1 LKPRDPVLESVV
13 VSPVL
18 SRVLVAGGRDR
29 LRLLHAVTTQ
39 DVASLAPGEGAYGA
53 LVDDRGHP
61 LSDFNLVVLPE
72 AVLIELPRA
81 RAERVR
87 AALERVII
95 ADDVTLAWARGTA
108 IAYESADA
116 ERLSAVFGERRR
128 AAGRFA
134 PPTSALEDVGPGVGY
149 DAAAGQPEEDLD
161 EDALADLPLA
171 RGAVIRASRLG
182 GYGALHLSEAGMDE
196 VAAAAGAG
204 AVPLLS
210 AVDLD
215 PLEIAAGRAG
225 DPELSEAK
233 VWNELGLMNA
243 VNFTKG
249 CFMGQEILNRVLSQ
263 GAVQRRLTGLVLDVP
278 HGTGWAG
285 ALLETADGKPAGVIT
300 RAARHAALGQT
311 IAFAF
316 VRRASWAPG
325 TELVARAAGDASGAR
340 AVVAPL
346 PFVHYGP
353 AAAAPPYLPVEVR

>member
-1 LKPRDPVLESVV
+1 VRNACARRSNASS
-13 VSPVL
+13 SPTT
-18 SRVLVAGGRDR
+18 SRWHG
-29 LRLLHAVTTQ
+29 
-39 DVASLAPGEGAYGA
+39 
-53 LVDDRGHP
+53 
-61 LSDFNLVVLPE
+61 
-72 AVLIELPRA
+72 
-81 RAERVR
+81 
-87 AALERVII
+87 
-95 ADDVTLAWARGTA
+95 RGTA
-108 IAYESADA
+108 VAYESADA
-116 ERLSAVFGERRR
+116 DRLAAQFGERRR

-134 PPTSALEDVGPGVGY
+134 PPKSALEDVVPGVGY
-149 DAAAGQPEEDLD
+149 DAAGSDRELDPDLD

-196 VAAAAGAG
+196 VAAAAAAG

-263 GAVQRRLTGLVLDVP
+263 GAVQRKLTGLVLDVP

-285 ALLETADGKPAGVIT
+285 ATLETADGKPAGVIT

-316 VRRASWAPG
+316 VRRASWAAG
-325 TELVARAAGDASGAR
+325 TELVARAAEAPKDAAGAR
-340 AVVAPL
+340 AVVVPL

-353 AAAAPPYLPVEVR
+353 AAAVPPYLPVEVR